1 MFLPCPPQIY
11 LFSQCAAHEVRDT
24 GTKIIMETLGRHK
37 ETTLQQLQSVEVGRC
52 PTDVF

>member
-11 LFSQCAAHEVRDT
+11 LFSHRAAHEVRDT
-24 GTKIIMETLGRHK
+24 GAKIIVETLGHHK
-37 ETTLQQLQSVEVGRC
+37 ETTLQQLQSVEVGRY